1 MTEQNVY
8 EQALKHYESGLF
20 LQLEG
25 SSGRYFVDT
34 FIESGILKL
43 KDEPGDTIIDGYNRP
58 ITLKKASID
67 YDRIQELKENDPE
80 FIDSL
85 MVDCDDNN

>member
-8 EQALKHYESGLF
+8 EQALKDYESGLF

-34 FIESGILKL
+34 FIESGILKF

-67 YDRIQELKENDPE
+67 YDRIDELWEDNPE
-80 FIDSL
+80 FMHSIEG
-85 MVDCDDNN
+85 DCDDNN

>member
-8 EQALKHYESGLF
+8 EQALKDYESGLF

-25 SSGRYFVDT
+25 SYGRYFVDT
-34 FIESGILKL
+34 YLKSGVIKTI
-43 KDEPGDTIIDGYNRP
+43 DEPGDTIIDGYGQA
-58 ITLKKASID
+58 ITLRKASID
-67 YDRIQELKENDPE
+67 YDRIQELKETDPE

-85 MVDCDDNN
+85 MGDCDD

>member
-8 EQALKHYESGLF
+8 EKALKVYESGLF

-25 SSGRYFVDT
+25 SYGRYFVDT
-34 FIESGILKL
+34 FIESGILKF
-43 KDEPGDTIIDGYNRP
+43 KDESGEIVIDGYSRP
-58 ITLKKASID
+58 IKLKKASID
-67 YDRIQELKENDPE
+67 YDRIQELEETNPE

-85 MVDCDDNN
+85 MEG

>member
-1 MTEQNVY
+1 MVEKNIY
-8 EQALKHYESGLF
+8 EQALETYEKGRF

-25 SSGRYFVDT
+25 SYGRYFVDT
-34 FIESGILKL
+34 FIESGILKF
-43 KDEPGDTIIDGYNRP
+43 KDEPGQTVTDGYNRS

-67 YDRIQELKENDPE
+67 YDRIQELKETNPE

-85 MVDCDDNN
+85 MGEE

>member
-8 EQALKHYESGLF
+8 EQALKDYESGLF

-25 SSGRYFVDT
+25 SYGKYFVDT
-34 FIESGILKL
+34 YLKSGVIKTI
-43 KDEPGDTIIDGYNRP
+43 DEPGDTIIDGYGQA

-67 YDRIQELKENDPE
+67 YDRIQELWEDNPE
-80 FIDSL
+80 FMHSIEG
-85 MVDCDDNN
+85 DCDDYD

>member
-8 EQALKHYESGLF
+8 EQALKDYESGLF

-25 SSGRYFVDT
+25 SYGRYFVDT
-34 FIESGILKL
+34 YLKSGVIKTI
-43 KDEPGDTIIDGYNRP
+43 DEPGDTIIDGYGQA

-67 YDRIQELKENDPE
+67 YDRIQELKETDPE

-85 MVDCDDNN
+85 MGDCDD

>member
-34 FIESGILKL
+34 FIESGILKF
-43 KDEPGDTIIDGYNRP
+43 KDEPGDTIIDGYNQP

-67 YDRIQELKENDPE
+67 YDRIDELWEDNPE
-80 FIDSL
+80 FMHSIEG
-85 MVDCDDNN
+85 DCDD